1 MMEAF
6 SKAKEY
12 CEVGLW
18 VKASN
23 LGQGLVSNWS
33 TSVEDVVWGQRTR

>member
-6 SKAKEY
+6 SKASEY

-23 LGQGLVSNWS
+23 LITISH
-33 TSVEDVVWGQRTR
+33 VVAGTKQRGGGR